1 MKEKD
6 VLVDFKAQ
14 QFVIYAEKSDGSFS
28 PVQTG
33 SYITKNY
40 LDDFFKLNDRLY
52 ESLLERL
59 KNGEISPIYFY
70 MTLEDLTISELAA
83 RAGISKYIV
92 KKHVNPKGFQKIAV
106 STLSKYAYV
115 FNIPVANLFQV
126 INTRE
131 DRSWNMGF
139 REETEIS
146 ESVQISQVKTDNP
159 LLVETKIVQ
168 NPR

>member
-6 VLVDFKAQ
+6 VLVDFDAQ

-40 LDDFFKLNDRLY
+40 LDDFFNLNDRLY
-52 ESLLERL
+52 DSLLEKL
-59 KNGEISPIYFY
+59 KNGEISPIFFY
-70 MTLEDLTISELAA
+70 MTIEDLTISELAA
-83 RAGISKYIV
+83 RAGITKSGV
-92 KKHVNPKGFQKIAV
+92 RKHINPKGFQKATV
-106 STLSKYAYV
+106 SMLSKYAYV

-139 REETEIS
+139 REETVIS
-146 ESVQISQVKTDNP
+146 ESDQISQVITDNP

-168 NPR
+168 TPR